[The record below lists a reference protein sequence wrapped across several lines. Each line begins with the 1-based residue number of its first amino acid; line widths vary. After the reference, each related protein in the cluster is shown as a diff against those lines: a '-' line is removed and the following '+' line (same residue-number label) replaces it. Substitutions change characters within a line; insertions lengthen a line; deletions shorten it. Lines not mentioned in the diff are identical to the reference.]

1 MSDHAVSVE
10 AFIGGVWTD
19 APTYTRDGITL
30 SRGAGGEGQESPPS
44 SLSLTLEGTWSPSDL
59 AGPLTGV
66 AGRNLPIRVSAD
78 GSVRTTVEAASWAPD
93 RTLDA
98 DGVQGDEWTKVQ
110 GGGILR
116 RLQQGTTPLRS
127 PLERAILASSPVA
140 YWPLSDGKEA
150 TALLS
155 GLPNGRELTL
165 YGARPG
171 VVAGPVAA
179 GASFVD
185 IAGGADFVSARGPAP
200 SLPAAG
206 WGVEFMVFI
215 GERDDAETQVSQ
227 VALSWF
233 IGGQRWNVHVGYN
246 PFNATPPNILIVEDH
261 GDPFV
266 SDTDTAL
273 NGWNHCRVTYE
284 QVGGDV
290 EVEFYLNGVN
300 VDSYNIVGRTLASTS
315 NEVIVG
321 QIEPPTIPEWFFKEV
336 GVAYLA
342 FYALADAADHGS
354 AAFGYIG
361 EPAGVRFLRVLTEE
375 GVPALV
381 VGDEED
387 TQLMGAQVADTLVAV
402 ARECVRT
409 DDGLLCEPRDDRALM
424 MVTGRSRYNQ
434 DAATIFDFAG
444 GQFAPGFVPTFDDAT
459 TRNDVTAS
467 RRNGGTARVQKLTGP
482 LNVLDPIDDPDGV
495 GRCDTRVDVNTASD
509 DVLVGH
515 ASWHVAK
522 GTQPDPRYKAI
533 TVDLDAAPALI
544 AVVDALEIGQRYDVE
559 NLPVKWQADPA
570 ALLLVG
576 MKESYPSGAGDFRRL
591 VTLVAVPYRVFEI
604 AIVGANDGSTDLRG
618 AAVDTDNST
627 LAAGITSSATSL
639 SVAST
644 GGTLWTT
651 DSDDWNP
658 ALNGG
663 GLYIVVGGER
673 MRVTNITGASSPQTF
688 TVVRSDNGVVLA
700 HLAGAPVHVAYPARV
715 GL

>member
-1 MSDHAVSVE
+1 MSNHAVSVE
-10 AFIGGVWTD
+10 AFIGGVWVD
-19 APTYTRDGITL
+19 APAYSRDGITL
-30 SRGAGGEGQESPPS
+30 SRGAGGEGQDAPPS
-44 SLSLTLEGTWSPSDL
+44 SAKLTLEGTWSPSDI
-59 AGPLTGV
+59 AGPLAAV

-78 GSVRTTVEAASWAPD
+78 GSVRTTVEAASWEPD
-93 RTLDA
+93 RDLRGA
-98 DGVQGDEWTKVQ
+98 DEWTAVQ

-116 RLQQGTTPLRS
+116 RIQQGTTPLRS
-127 PLERAILASSPVA
+127 PLERAILGSNPLA

-155 GLPNGRELTL
+155 GIPDGRELAL

-171 VVAGPVAA
+171 VVDGPVAA
-179 GASFVD
+179 GATFVD
-185 IAGGADFVSARGPAP
+185 IAGGADYVSARGPAP
-200 SLPAAG
+200 ALPAAG

-215 GERDDAETQVSQ
+215 GERDDAATQVSQ
-227 VALSWF
+227 VALMWS
-233 IGGQRWNVHVGYN
+233 IGGQRWNVYVGYN
-246 PFNATPPNILIVEDH
+246 PFNSTPPNILIAEDH

-266 SDTDTAL
+266 HDNDTAL

-284 QVGGDV
+284 QVGGNV
-290 EVEFYLNGVN
+290 EVEFYLNGAN
-300 VDSYNIVGRTLASTS
+300 VSSYTIVGKTLASTS

-336 GVAYLA
+336 GVAHLA
-342 FYALADAADHGS
+342 FYALADAADHS
-354 AAFGYIG
+354 EAAFGYIG

-381 VGDEED
+381 IGDEED
-387 TQLMGAQVADTLVAV
+387 TQAMGAQVADTLVAV

-409 DDGLLCEPRDDRALM
+409 DDGLLCEPRDERALM

-434 DAATIFDFAG
+434 DAATVFDFAAKI
-444 GQFAPGFVPTFDDAT
+444 FAPGMVPTFDDAA
-459 TRNDVTAS
+459 TRNDVTAT
-467 RRNGGTARVQKLTGP
+467 RRNGGTARVQKLTGAM
-482 LNVLDPIDDPDGV
+482 NVNDPIDDPDGV
-495 GRCDTRVDVNTASD
+495 GRFDTRVDVNTATD
-509 DVLVGH
+509 EALLGH

-522 GTQPDPRYKAI
+522 GTQPDPRYKTI

-544 AVVDALEIGQRYDVE
+544 AAVDALEIGERFDVE
-559 NLPVKWQADPA
+559 NLPAAWQVDPA

-576 MKESYPSGAGDFRRL
+576 VKEAYPAGAGDFRRL
-591 VTLVAVPYRVFEI
+591 VTLVAIPYRVFEVG
-604 AIVGANDGSTDLRG
+604 IVGASDGSTDLRG

-651 DSDDWNP
+651 NSDDWNP
-658 ALNGG
+658 ARNGG
-663 GLYIVVGGER
+663 GLYIVIGGER

-688 TVVRSDNGVVLA
+688 TVVRSDNDVVLA
-700 HLAGAPVHVAYPARV
+700 HLAGAAVHVAYPVRV

>member
-1 MSDHAVSVE
+1 MSNHAVSVE
-10 AFIGGVWTD
+10 AFIGGVWVD
-19 APTYTRDGITL
+19 APAYSRDGITL
-30 SRGAGGEGQESPPS
+30 SRGAGGEGQDAPPS
-44 SLSLTLEGTWSPSDL
+44 SAKLTLEGTWSPSDI
-59 AGPLTGV
+59 AGPLAAV

-78 GSVRTTVEAASWAPD
+78 GTVRTTVEAASWEPD
-93 RTLDA
+93 RNLK
-98 DGVQGDEWTKVQ
+98 GSDEWTTVQ

-116 RLQQGTTPLRS
+116 RIQQGTTPLRS
-127 PLERAILASSPVA
+127 PLERAILGSNPVA

-155 GLPNGRELTL
+155 GIPDGRDLTL

-171 VVAGPVAA
+171 VVEGPPAS
-179 GASFVD
+179 GATFVD
-185 IAGGADFVSARGPAP
+185 IAGGTDYVSARGPAP

-215 GERDDAETQVSQ
+215 GERDDPETQVSQ

-233 IGGQRWNVHVGYN
+233 IGGQRWNVYVGYN
-246 PFNATPPNILIVEDH
+246 PFNSTPPNILIAEDH

-266 SDTDTAL
+266 HDNDTAL

-284 QVGGDV
+284 QVGGNV
-290 EVEFYLNGVN
+290 EVEFYLNGAN
-300 VDSYNIVGRTLASTS
+300 VSSYTIVGKTLASTS

-342 FYALADAADHGS
+342 FYALADAADHGD

-361 EPAGVRFLRVLTEE
+361 EPAGVRFLRVLAEE

-381 VGDEED
+381 IGDEED
-387 TQLMGAQVADTLVAV
+387 TQLMGAQVADTLVGV
-402 ARECVRT
+402 VRECVRT
-409 DDGLLCEPRDDRALM
+409 DDGLLCEPRDERALM

-434 DAATIFDFAG
+434 DAATVFNFAAEI
-444 GQFAPGFVPTFDDAT
+444 FAPGFVPTFDDAA
-459 TRNDVTAS
+459 TRNDVTAA

-482 LNVLDPIDDPDGV
+482 MNVNDPIDDPDGV
-495 GRCDTRVDVNTASD
+495 GRFDTRVDVNTATD
-509 DVLVGH
+509 EALVGH

-522 GTQPDPRYKAI
+522 GTQPDPRYKSI

-544 AVVDALEIGQRYDVE
+544 AAVDALEIGERFDVE
-559 NLPVKWQADPA
+559 NLPAAWQVDPA
-570 ALLLVG
+570 ELLLVG
-576 MKESYPSGAGDFRRL
+576 VKESYPSGAGDFRRL
-591 VTLVAVPYRVFEI
+591 VTLVAVPYRVFEVG
-604 AIVGANDGSTDLRG
+604 IVGANDGSTDLRG

-627 LAAGITSSATSL
+627 LASGVTSSATSL

-651 DSDDWNP
+651 DSNDWNP
-658 ALNGG
+658 ARNGG

-700 HLAGAPVHVAYPARV
+700 HSAGAPVHVAYPVRV

>member
-1 MSDHAVSVE
+1 MSDHAVAVE
-10 AFIGGVWTD
+10 AYIDGVWTD
-19 APTYTRDGITL
+19 APAYTRDGITL
-30 SRGAGGEGQESPPS
+30 ARGAGGEGQDSPPS
-44 SLSLTLEGTWSPSDL
+44 SLSLTLEGTWSPSDI
-59 AGPLTGV
+59 AGPLAAV

-110 GGGILR
+110 GGGVLR
-116 RLQQGTTPLRS
+116 RIQQGTTPLRS
-127 PLERAILASSPVA
+127 PLERAILASNPAA

-155 GLPNGRELTL
+155 GIPDGRDLVL

-171 VVAGPVAA
+171 VIDGPVAA
-179 GASFVD
+179 GAKFVD
-185 IAGGADFVSARGPAP
+185 VAGGLDFVSARGPAP
-200 SLPAAG
+200 ALPAAG
-206 WGVEFMVFI
+206 WAVEFMVYI
-215 GERDDAETQVSQ
+215 GERVDSDEQVSQ
-227 VALSWF
+227 TALIWYV
-233 IGGQRWNVHVGYN
+233 GGKRWEVQVGYN
-246 PFNATPPNILIVEDH
+246 PFSSTPPNILIIEDH
-261 GDPFV
+261 GDPFL
-266 SDTDTAL
+266 SDSDTAL
-273 NGWNHCRVTYE
+273 DGWNYALVTYE
-284 QVGGDV
+284 QVGADTRI
-290 EVEFYLNGVN
+290 ELYLNGAN
-300 VDSYNIVGRTLASTS
+300 VSSYTDVGVTLAAPN

-321 QIEPPTIPEWFFKEV
+321 QVEPPLIPEWDFKTV
-336 GVAYLA
+336 GVGFLA
-342 FYALADAADHGS
+342 FYALADAVDHAD

-361 EPAGVRFLRVLTEE
+361 EPAGVRFLRVLGEE

-381 VGDEED
+381 IGDEED
-387 TQLMGAQVADTLVAV
+387 TQLMGAQVSDTLVGTV
-402 ARECVRT
+402 RECVRT
-409 DDGLLCEPRDDRALM
+409 DDGLLCEPREERGLM

-434 DAATIFDFAG
+434 DPATVFDFSAG
-444 GQFAPGFVPTFDDAT
+444 VFAPGFVPVFDDAT
-459 TRNDVTAS
+459 TRNDVTAA

-482 LNVLDPIDDPDGV
+482 MNVHDPIDDPDGV
-495 GRCDTRVDVNTASD
+495 GRFDTRLDVNTATDES
-509 DVLVGH
+509 LVGQ

-533 TVDLDAAPALI
+533 TIDLDAAPDLI
-544 AVVDALEIGQRYDVE
+544 PVVNALELGQRFDVE
-559 NLPVKWQADPA
+559 SLPAKWQVDPA
-570 ALLLVG
+570 ALLLIG
-576 MKESYPSGAGDFRRL
+576 IKENYPSGAGDFRRL
-591 VTLVAVPYRVFEI
+591 ATLVAIPYRIYEVG
-604 AIVGANDGSTDLRG
+604 IVGENDGSTDLRG

-627 LAAGITSSATSL
+627 LASGITSSATSL

-700 HLAGAPVHVAYPARV
+700 HLAGAPVHVAYPVRV

>member
-1 MSDHAVSVE
+1 MSNHAVSVE

-19 APTYTRDGITL
+19 APTYIRDGMTL

-44 SLSLTLEGTWSPSDL
+44 SASLTLEGTWSPSDV

-78 GSVRTTVEAASWAPD
+78 GSVRATVEAASWAPD
-93 RTLDA
+93 RNLKGSDT
-98 DGVQGDEWTKVQ
+98 WTAVQ

-116 RLQQGTTPLRS
+116 RIQQGTTPLRS
-127 PLERAILASSPVA
+127 PLERAILASNPVA

-155 GLPNGRELTL
+155 GIPDGRELTL

-171 VVAGPVAA
+171 EIPGPVAA

-185 IAGGADFVSARGPAP
+185 VAGGLDFVSARGPAP

-206 WGVEFMVFI
+206 WAVEFMYFI
-215 GERDDAETQVSQ
+215 GERNDPAEQTEQ
-227 VALSWF
+227 VALIWYV
-233 IGGQRWNVHVGYN
+233 GGKTWRVHVGYN
-246 PFNATPPNILIVEDH
+246 PFSATAPYLSISERD
-261 GDPFV
+261 GDAFV
-266 SDTDTAL
+266 SDSDTVI
-273 NGWNHCRVTYE
+273 NGWNHVRVTYE
-284 QVGGDV
+284 QVGGNIEIELYV
-290 EVEFYLNGVN
+290 NGVN
-300 VDSYNIVGRTLASTS
+300 TSSYSEAGTLAGLT

-321 QIEPPTIPEWFFKEV
+321 QVEPPLIEQFTFKEV
-336 GVAYLA
+336 AVAHLA
-342 FYALADAADHGS
+342 FYALADGVDHS
-354 AAFGYIG
+354 EAAFGYIG
-361 EPAGVRFLRVLTEE
+361 EPAGVRFLRVLGEE
-375 GVPALV
+375 GVAAVV

-387 TQLMGAQVADTLVAV
+387 TQLMGAQVADTLVGV
-402 ARECVRT
+402 VRECIRT
-409 DDGLLCEPRDDRALM
+409 DDGLLCEPRTDRALM
-424 MVTGRSRYNQ
+424 MVTGRSRYNL
-434 DAATIFDFAG
+434 DAATVFDFAAKV
-444 GQFAPGFVPTFDDAT
+444 FSSGFVPVFDDAN
-459 TRNDVTAS
+459 TRNDVTAA

-482 LNVLDPIDDPDGV
+482 MNVNDPLDDPDGV
-495 GRCDTRVDVNTASD
+495 GRFDTRVDVNTATD
-509 DVLVGH
+509 EALLGH

-522 GTQPDPRYKAI
+522 GTQPDPRYKVI
-533 TVDLDAAPALI
+533 TIDLDAAPALI
-544 AVVDALEIGQRYDVE
+544 AAVDALEIGNRFDVQ
-559 NLPVKWQADPA
+559 NLPAAWQADPA
-570 ALLLVG
+570 ALLLIGV
-576 MKESYPSGAGDFRRL
+576 KESYPAGAGDFRRL
-591 VTLVAVPYRVFEI
+591 VTLVAVPYRVYEI
-604 AIVGANDGSTDLRG
+604 TVVGANDGSTDLRG

-651 DSDDWNP
+651 NAADWNP

>member
-1 MSDHAVSVE
+1 MTNHAVEVQ
-10 AFIGGVWTD
+10 AFIGGVWTA
-19 APTYTRDGITL
+19 APAYARDGISL
-30 SRGAGGEGQESPPS
+30 SRGAGGEGQDAPPS
-44 SLSLTLEGTWSPSDL
+44 AATLTLEGTWSPSDL
-59 AGPLTGV
+59 AGPLAAV

-78 GSVRTTVEAASWAPD
+78 GSVRSTVEAASWAPS
-93 RTLDA
+93 RNLS
-98 DGVQGDEWTKVQ
+98 GNDEWTAVE

-116 RLQQGTTPLRS
+116 RIQQGKTPFRS
-127 PLERAILASSPVA
+127 SLERAILASNPAA

-155 GLPNGRELTL
+155 GLPDGRDLTL

-171 VVAGPVAA
+171 VIDGPVAS

-185 IAGGADFVSARGPAP
+185 VAGGTDYVSARGPAP

-206 WGVEFMVFI
+206 WAVEFMVYI
-215 GERDDAETQVSQ
+215 GERLDPAEQTSQ
-227 VALSWF
+227 TALGWYV
-233 IGGQRWNVHVGYN
+233 GGKRWEVQIGYN
-246 PFNATPPNILIVEDH
+246 PFNATPPNILIFEDH
-261 GDPFV
+261 GDPFL
-266 SDTDTAL
+266 SDNDTAL
-273 NGWNHCRVTYE
+273 NGWNYGLVTYE
-284 QVGGDV
+284 QAGADIQI
-290 EVEFYLNGVN
+290 ELYLNGVN
-300 VDSYNIVGRTLASTS
+300 VSSYTVTGGTLSS
-315 NEVIVG
+315 PNNEVIIG
-321 QIEPPTIPEWFFKEV
+321 QVEAPNIPEWTFKTAGV
-336 GVAYLA
+336 GYVA
-342 FYALADAADHGS
+342 FYALADAVDHAD

-361 EPAGVRFLRVLTEE
+361 EPAGVRFLRVLAEE
-375 GVPALV
+375 GVPAVV

-387 TQLMGAQVADTLVAV
+387 TQPMGAQVSDTFVNV
-402 ARECVRT
+402 VRECIRT
-409 DDGLLCEPRDDRALM
+409 DDGLLCEPRTDRALM
-424 MVTGRSRYNQ
+424 MVTGRSRYNR
-434 DAATIFDFAG
+434 DPATVFDFAG
-444 GQFAPGFVPTFDDAT
+444 EVFAPGFVPTFDDAN
-459 TRNDVTAS
+459 TRNDVTAA

-482 LNVLDPIDDPDGV
+482 MNVNDPIDDPDGV
-495 GRCDTRVDVNTASD
+495 GRFDVRVDVNTATD
-509 DVLVGH
+509 EALVGH

-522 GTQPDPRYKAI
+522 GTVPDPRYKSI
-533 TVDLDAAPALI
+533 TVDLDAAPSLI
-544 AVVDALEIGQRYDVE
+544 SVVDALEIGDRFDVE
-559 NLPVKWQADPA
+559 NLPAAWQPDDA

-576 MKESYPSGAGDFRRL
+576 VKENYPAGAGDFRRL
-591 VTLVAVPYRVFEI
+591 VSLVAVPYRVFEV

-627 LAAGITSSATSL
+627 LAAGVTSSATSL

-673 MRVTNITGASSPQTF
+673 MRVTNITGAASPQTF

>member
-1 MSDHAVSVE
+1 MSDHAVVVE
-10 AFIGGVWTD
+10 AFIGGVWVD

-30 SRGAGGEGQESPPS
+30 SRGAPGEGQDSPPS
-44 SLSLTLEGTWSPSDL
+44 TAALTLEGTWSPSDVD
-59 AGPLTGV
+59 GPLTGV

-116 RLQQGTTPLRS
+116 RIQQGTTPLRS
-127 PLERAILASSPVA
+127 PLERAILASNPVA

-155 GLPNGRELTL
+155 GIPDGRDLTL

-171 VVAGPVAA
+171 VVAGPAAA

-185 IAGGADFVSARGPAP
+185 VAGGLDYVSARGPAP

-206 WGVEFMVFI
+206 WGVEFMFYI
-215 GERDDAETQVSQ
+215 GERNDPDQQTDQ
-227 VALSWF
+227 VALVYF
-233 IGGQRWNVHVGYN
+233 VGGAMWKVTVGYN
-246 PFNATPPNILIVEDH
+246 PFSDTPAYLLIFEDNA
-261 GDPFV
+261 DPFV
-266 SDTDTAL
+266 GDSDNVTY
-273 NGWNHCRVTYE
+273 GWNHVRVTYE
-284 QVGGDV
+284 QSGGNV
-290 EVEFYLNGVN
+290 VTKLYLNGVN
-300 VDSYNIVGRTLASTS
+300 TSSYTGAGTLASTN
-315 NEVIVG
+315 NEVVVG
-321 QIEPPTIPEWFFKEV
+321 QLEPPLIPEWTFKTV
-336 GVAYLA
+336 AVAYLA
-342 FYALADAADHGS
+342 FYALADAADHS
-354 AAFGYIG
+354 AAAFGYLG

-375 GVPALV
+375 GVPAV
-381 VGDEED
+381 VIGDEED
-387 TQLMGAQVADTLVAV
+387 TQLMGAQVADTLVGV

-409 DDGLLCEPRDDRALM
+409 DDGLLCEPRTDRGM
-424 MVTGRSRYNQ
+424 MMITGRSRYNQ
-434 DAATIFDFAG
+434 DPATVFNFAAG
-444 GQFAPGFVPTFDDAT
+444 VFAPGFVPTFDDAP
-459 TRNDVTAS
+459 TRNDVTAA

-482 LNVLDPIDDPDGV
+482 MNVNDPIDDPDGV
-495 GRCDTRVDVNTASD
+495 GRFDTRVDVNTASD
-509 DVLVGH
+509 DSLVGH

-533 TVDLDAAPALI
+533 TIDLDAAPELSP
-544 AVVDALEIGQRYDVE
+544 VVDALEVGERFDVE

-570 ALLLVG
+570 LLLLVG
-576 MKESYPSGAGDFRRL
+576 VKENYPSGAGDFRRL

-604 AIVGANDGSTDLRG
+604 TIVGADDGSTDLRG

-627 LAAGITSSATSL
+627 LAAGVTSSATSL

-673 MRVTNITGASSPQTF
+673 MRVTNITGAASPQTF
-688 TVVRSDNGVVLA
+688 TVARSDNGVVLA
-700 HLAGAPVHVAYPARV
+700 HSAGAPVHVAYPARV